1 MRRLSVALVA
11 AALVASAQA
20 HAYLESSDPADGA
33 VLSAAPEAIT
43 LRFTENLEVGFSTF
57 KLYRVDD
64 APAVDD
70 PDFAAK
76 LNGVA
81 ALLVNDVIGAA
92 EPDDRAVQLDLAPAQ
107 GEAAELTLT
116 PKEPL
121 APGSYVVM
129 WRILSADTHVLQAFM
144 TFTVTP

>member
-1 MRRLSVALVA
+1 MKESGR
-11 AALVASAQA
+11 A
-20 HAYLESSDPADGA
+20 HLAN
-33 VLSAAPEAIT
+33 I
-43 LRFTENLEVGFSTF
+43 
-57 KLYRVDD
+57 DD
-64 APAVDD
+64 ALDNRLDGFLLAQGAAVRVYSPTVDD